1 MVWDD
6 AGGNEPVEPFLEA
19 LVEELAIPES
29 RYEQAET
36 SYKSLGTWFHRP
48 ESAVRALDP
57 AVYVQGSFRL
67 GTAIRPIT
75 DAEEYDV
82 DSVCELRKL
91 SKTQLTQFQL
101 KELLG
106 SEVKAYHKAHG
117 MTKPVR
123 EGRRCWILDYAD
135 GAQFHMDLLPALP
148 NAAEQR
154 MLLEKAMVDVRWAET
169 AVVITDNESGDY
181 YVQSATWPRSN
192 PKGYA
197 KWFASRMSAILNRR
211 KQLLV
216 ESLRKRGVNASVE
229 DLPEYRVRTPLQSA
243 VMLLKRHR
251 DSMFVTPALA
261 ENKPISVILSTL
273 AAHAYGQEETI
284 AGALRSILASMD
296 QYVRWDGARFH
307 IPNPTDPLEN
317 FADRWHNDP
326 RRAEAFFQWLKQARE
341 DFGRVAQATTLKAM
355 NEAVRT
361 RMGSGLTDRAVGEL
375 TPPPGGGL
383 LRAATA
389 ATAATSLPSF
399 GNAPRIPTTPK
410 GFA

>member
-1 MVWDD
+1 MVGDD
-6 AGGNEPVEPFLEA
+6 AGGWGPVEQFLEA
-19 LVEELAIPES
+19 LVEELAIPEP
-29 RYEQAET
+29 RYEQAEK

-48 ESAVRALDP
+48 ESEVRVFDP

-82 DSVCELRKL
+82 DSVCELRLL
-91 SKTQLTQFQL
+91 SKSQLTQCQL
-101 KELLG
+101 KQLLG
-106 SEVKAYHKAHG
+106 SEVRAYHKAHG

-154 MLLEKAMVDVRWAET
+154 LLLERAMVDARWADT
-169 AVVITDNESGDY
+169 AVVITDRESPEFY
-181 YVQSATWPRSN
+181 TPSANWPRSN

-197 KWFASRMSAILNRR
+197 KWFASRMSAVLARR

-216 ESLRKRGVNASVE
+216 ESLRKRGLNASVE

-251 DSMFVTPALA
+251 DNMFAA
-261 ENKPISVILSTL
+261 EPEIKPISVILTTL
-273 AAHAYGQEETI
+273 AGHAYGQEETI
-284 AGALRSILASMD
+284 AGALRSVLASMD
-296 QYVRWDGARFH
+296 RYVLWDGVRYQ
-307 IPNPTDPLEN
+307 IPNPTDPIEN
-317 FADRWHNDP
+317 FADRWHND
-326 RRAEAFFQWLKQARE
+326 RRKAEAFFRWLAQARE

-355 NEAVRT
+355 NEAVRS
-361 RMGSGLTDRAVGEL
+361 RMGAGITDRAVGKL
-375 TPPPGGGL
+375 SPSTGGGL

-389 ATAATSLPSF
+389 ASAAASVPSF
-399 GNAPRIPTTPK
+399 GSAPRIPTTPK